1 MTSMGSHVDF
11 GRVGDPAGSRS
22 GDEPEVRTP
31 SRWHG
36 TSNLP
41 DGTPI
46 GRLGAYWYVLDG
58 EGRAISD
65 GYHEIRRDES
75 GSYRGRRNARTERI
89 VLDAGSARSTR

>member
-1 MTSMGSHVDF
+1 MGSHVNS
-11 GRVGDPAGSRS
+11 GRVGGSADSRS
-22 GDEPEVRTP
+22 GSESEVRAP
-31 SRWHG
+31 SRWHR

-41 DGTPI
+41 NGTPI

-89 VLDAGSARSTR
+89 VLDAGPARTTR